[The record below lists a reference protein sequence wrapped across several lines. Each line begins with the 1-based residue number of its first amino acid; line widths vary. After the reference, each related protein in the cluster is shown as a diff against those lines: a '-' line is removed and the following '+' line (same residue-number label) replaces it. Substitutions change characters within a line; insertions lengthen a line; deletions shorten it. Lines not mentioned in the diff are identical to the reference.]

1 MEHHKNTATQRRLQS
16 ARLRRES
23 ALDTSTRLSRVAT
36 AGESRPAPKPFE
48 GGDGHARAC
57 QRLSPSREAT
67 AGESRLQQQA
77 CT

>member
-1 MEHHKNTATQRRLQS
+1 MRYRSADDGGAVEHHKNTATQRRLQS

-48 GGDGHARAC
+48 GGDGR
-57 QRLSPSREAT
+57 RE
-67 AGESRLQQQA
+67 QA
-77 CT
+77 SA